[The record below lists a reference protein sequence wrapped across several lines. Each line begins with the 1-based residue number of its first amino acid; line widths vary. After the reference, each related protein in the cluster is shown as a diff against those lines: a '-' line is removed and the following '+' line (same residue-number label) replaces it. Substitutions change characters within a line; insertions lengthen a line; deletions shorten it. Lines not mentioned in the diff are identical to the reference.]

1 MLSRKD
7 LGAQGEQLA
16 AGHLVRQGY
25 RLLARNHRTPLG
37 ELDVIAQ
44 DGPEVVFVEV
54 KTRLDDESLPEESV
68 NPRKV
73 AGSLG
78 WRRPTSSRRAATS
91 RCGASTSWR
100 WCSIVAASFD
110 ASSISKTLSIEH
122 LQPALFP

>member
-73 AGSLG
+73 GRLARLAEAYLVSEGRDESM
-78 WRRPTSSRRAATS
+78 WRIDVVAVVLDRRGQL
-91 RCGASTSWR
+91 RR
-100 WCSIVAASFD
+100 
-110 ASSISKTLSIEH
+110 LEH
-122 LQPALFP
+122 FKNAVY